1 MNEIEILV
9 EVNESKESTLQKLQ
23 HLKFEG
29 VKSIKDTYFYDPL
42 RETLKSQKSE
52 HPLKESFRLRET
64 KDKSQLTYK
73 TNFLDQDGKWIYA
86 QEHEIQVSNPEE
98 AFKII

>member
-1 MNEIEILV
+1 
-9 EVNESKESTLQKLQ
+9 VNESKESALRKLQ

-42 RETLKSQKSE
+42 RETLKPQESL

-64 KDKSQLTYK
+64 KDKTHFTYK
-73 TNFLDQDGKWIYA
+73 TNFFDHDGK
-86 QEHEIQVSNPEE
+86 
-98 AFKII
+98 